1 METLQYEIRKPENP
15 QYSLGMV
22 ICHPHPQFGGD
33 FRNIVVRKLE
43 KFCSQIIPTVRFNF
57 RGVGS
62 SSGRYSDGIG
72 EKDDVRQMIG
82 VLFEKIPDLSHV
94 IVAGYSF
101 GAAVGCSV
109 AATDERVSAYIA
121 VSFPFTMFPKHAE
134 ESNTSKPKLFITGDS
149 DDFTPL
155 SEFEKWY
162 SKFEAPKEKVII
174 RAMDHFFASRSDEV
188 GLAAKEFIIKHF
200 GKN

>member
-1 METLQYEIRKPENP
+1 MENLEYEIRKPEKL
-15 QYSLGMV
+15 QYPLGMV

-33 FRNIVVRKLE
+33 FKNIVVRKLE
-43 KFCSQIIPTVRFNF
+43 KFCSQIIPTLRFNF

-62 SSGRYSDGIG
+62 SSGSYSDGIG
-72 EKDDVRQMIG
+72 EKDDVEQMIG
-82 VLFEKIPDLSHV
+82 VLLEKIPDISQV

-109 AATDERVSAYIA
+109 AAKDQRVSAYIA
-121 VSFPFTMFPKHAE
+121 VAFPFTMFTKHAE
-134 ESNTSKPKLFITGDS
+134 QSNCSKPKLFITGDD

-162 SKFEAPKEKVII
+162 AKFDEPKEKVII
-174 RAMDHFFASRSDEV
+174 PAMDHFFASRSDEV
-188 GLAAKEFIIKHF
+188 GIAAKEFIIKNF
-200 GKN
+200 S